1 MNCVS
6 HQPAK
11 PASGPSQVVVTISA
25 SETVLLSGTVEDP
38 DVSELVFQEEMNR
51 RAEVITDVL
60 AGIMEQPAAFRH
72 WGLNE

>member
-6 HQPAK
+6 FQPAK
-11 PASGPSQVVVTISA
+11 PASGPSQVVVSISA
-25 SETVLLSGTVEDP
+25 SETVLLTGTARNPV
-38 DVSELVFQEEMNR
+38 VSERALQEDMNR

>member
-6 HQPAK
+6 HQPDQT
-11 PASGPSQVVVTISA
+11 ASGPSQVVVALLA
-25 SETVLLSGTVEDP
+25 SETVLVSDNVASTVA
-38 DVSELVFQEEMNR
+38 SEQMLQAEMNR

-60 AGIMEQPAAFRH
+60 AGIMEQPATFRH

>member
-6 HQPAK
+6 HQPAESAK
-11 PASGPSQVVVTISA
+11 GPSQVVVTLIA
-25 SETVLLSGTVEDP
+25 TETATLYNSTENIV
-38 DVSELVFQEEMNR
+38 VSERALQAEMNR

-60 AGIMEQPAAFRH
+60 ARIMEQPAAFRH

>member
-6 HQPAK
+6 HQPTET
-11 PASGPSQVVVTISA
+11 ASGPSQVVVTLIT
-25 SETVLLSGTVEDP
+25 SETVLSSDSVENAAA
-38 DVSELVFQEEMNR
+38 SELALQAEMNR

-60 AGIMEQPAAFRH
+60 AGIMEKPAPFRH